1 MHHHQP
7 PCATRSSCL
16 LTRAYGA
23 TFAQR
28 LRYFLLAKRA
38 PHSFAWTPLAM
49 ASSSTVDP
57 LRFVPDCAE
66 QAATAADAA
75 QPEPA
80 AVAPLSDF
88 LEPDD
93 SLSVHVHRV
102 PDALVRKK
110 GLLFGSVP
118 SPLPPAH
125 GLVARECH

>member
-1 MHHHQP
+1 
-7 PCATRSSCL
+7 
-16 LTRAYGA
+16 
-23 TFAQR
+23 

-38 PHSFAWTPLAM
+38 PHSFAWAPFAV

-66 QAATAADAA
+66 QAATAVDGA

-93 SLSVHVHRV
+93 SLSVHAHRV

-110 GLLFGSVP
+110 GLLFGALP
-118 SPLPPAH
+118 SPLPLLTAV
-125 GLVARECH
+125 VALECH